1 MRVFVV
7 CFNCSRGIETKGE
20 KMDSELLN
28 VLILI
33 NNENNLVSLG
43 RDCHLIQDMRDLL
56 LARGLVVTE
65 SLYTIAPK

>member
-1 MRVFVV
+1 
-7 CFNCSRGIETKGE
+7 
-20 KMDSELLN
+20 MDSELLN